1 MGGMQGKASPL
12 RLRRLVLGISQA
24 EVSKRSAISE
34 PHISRL
40 ERGVCDP
47 TLSTIRKLGAALECD
62 STQLFEFSDA
72 ERLQNGQ
79 GPGANPGLVATSS
92 AAPSGDHDSDYPRT

>member
-1 MGGMQGKASPL
+1 MGGMKGKASPL
-12 RLRRLVLGISQA
+12 RLRRLVLGLSQA

-47 TLSTIRKLGAALECD
+47 TLSTIRKLGAALECEP
-62 STQLFEFSDA
+62 TQLFELNA
-72 ERLQNGQ
+72 ERPQNGQ
-79 GPGANPGLVATSS
+79 DPGANPGLVATSS
-92 AAPSGDHDSDYPRT
+92 AAPSGDHDSDYPAT